1 MDAETVTLQ
10 QEREQLQKE
19 IANKHQEYKEQIEEL
34 QGEHDDLLSRLK
46 RATKVNKWYF
56 SHKLWPI
63 TLCRI
68 VDIQKYTL
76 SFSKEMI

>member
-1 MDAETVTLQ
+1 MTLQ

-46 RATKVNKWYF
+46 RATKVKYGF
-56 SHKLWPI
+56 SAISYGP
-63 TLCRI
+63 
-68 VDIQKYTL
+68 
-76 SFSKEMI
+76 

>member
-34 QGEHDDLLSRLK
+34 QGEHDDLLARLK
-46 RATKVNKWYF
+46 RATKVF
-56 SHKLWPI
+56 I
-63 TLCRI
+63 TYLI
-68 VDIQKYTL
+68 FVPD
-76 SFSKEMI
+76 

>member
-19 IANKHQEYKEQIEEL
+19 IAHKHQEYKEQIEEL

-46 RATKVNKWYF
+46 RATKVKKVF
-56 SHKLWPI
+56 M
-63 TLCRI
+63 I
-68 VDIQKYTL
+68 VKSREVCLPGGCQLYT
-76 SFSKEMI
+76 FPYGIWTK

>member
-46 RATKVNKWYF
+46 RATKVKYGF
-56 SHKLWPI
+56 SAISYGP
-63 TLCRI
+63 
-68 VDIQKYTL
+68 
-76 SFSKEMI
+76 

>member
-46 RATKVNKWYF
+46 RATKVNIWY
-56 SHKLWPI
+56 SSY
-63 TLCRI
+63 
-68 VDIQKYTL
+68 DI
-76 SFSKEMI
+76 MPHH

>member
-46 RATKVNKWYF
+46 RATKVN
-56 SHKLWPI
+56 I
-63 TLCRI
+63 
-68 VDIQKYTL
+68 
-76 SFSKEMI
+76 